1 MSPSALQVIE
11 ALAMQAAADRAEAQQ
26 KLHKK
31 SQKPQKSM
39 REISEEG
46 LAAPIA
52 KDNKYGAQA
61 ATCSHIAAF
70 HISHCETEGPLQCAA
85 LIILV
90 SHMRADAM
98 SGDSRCWLPW
108 GINMAKD

>member
-1 MSPSALQVIE
+1 
-11 ALAMQAAADRAEAQQ
+11 MQAAADRAEVEQ

-39 REISEEG
+39 KEIREEG

-61 ATCSHIAAF
+61 AMLSYHCLSHL
-70 HISHCETEGPLQCAA
+70 SLQDRGWSA
-85 LIILV
+85 
-90 SHMRADAM
+90 MRGFD
-98 SGDSRCWLPW
+98 
-108 GINMAKD
+108 